1 MKFRREPHKYRTT
14 LIFYVDAYPG
24 KNILPEKK
32 AMLYELY
39 IALSPFNR
47 MQGIDRGFNTA
58 SMEYLDVTKHIYR
71 GEFVSLGYVQT
82 LEDTDNGPVI
92 YFSIDLIGYNDSLVY
107 LFHKLIHDKY
117 DDMIKMDYETCC
129 LTKDLY
135 ESNVKIEDEST
146 RKCMIYINLC
156 MQDPEEKKI
165 IDKYFSEDDIDDDIY
180 IRTTTHRRD
189 IGYTLAPYL
198 RCMSILKYDEL
209 PDEIKENIL
218 FIKSVSVE
226 EHIRPHIE
234 SGEDDEV

>member
-14 LIFYVDAYPG
+14 LIFYVDALPG
-24 KNILPEKK
+24 KDILPEKK
-32 AMLYELY
+32 SMLYELY

-47 MQGIDRGFNTA
+47 MRGIDRGFDTA
-58 SMEYLDVTKHIYR
+58 NMQYLDITKHIYR
-71 GEFVSLGYVQT
+71 GEFVSLGDVQT
-82 LEDTDNGPVI
+82 DYINNCQIV

-117 DDMIKMDYETCC
+117 DDMIKMDYETYC

-135 ESNVKIEDEST
+135 ESNVKIEDERT
-146 RKCMIYINLC
+146 RKCIIHINLC
-156 MQDPEEKKI
+156 MQDPEERKI

-180 IRTTTHRRD
+180 IRSTTYRRD
-189 IGYTLAPYL
+189 IGYVLAPYI
-198 RCMSILKYDEL
+198 RWESIPKYDEL

-234 SGEDDEV
+234 SGEDDEA